1 MLYFPS
7 NLSIQGS
14 EETGPDTGQIA
25 ELQTL
30 EDEKAQDK
38 GNYYVIIK
46 DLVMITLNFNYRRI
60 RIVTNYTVINY
71 QYLDKLIPSYSIF

>member
-1 MLYFPS
+1 LLYFPS

-30 EDEKAQDK
+30 EDEKAQLDK

-46 DLVMITLNFNYRRI
+46 DLVMRFGNDNIKF
-60 RIVTNYTVINY
+60 
-71 QYLDKLIPSYSIF
+71 

>member
-1 MLYFPS
+1 LLYFPS

-46 DLVMITLNFNYRRI
+46 DLVMRFGNDNVKF
-60 RIVTNYTVINY
+60 
-71 QYLDKLIPSYSIF
+71 